1 MPDFLDLDMVAAERL
16 RFILSEAARRKAA
29 RQAGFLQG
37 EGAVGKA
44 APDADAPLAGFV
56 LALLFQRPST
66 RTRAS
71 FDIAMRQLGGT
82 NLDLGGKQLQLQRGE
97 SMSDTGRVLERY
109 VDIIVLRGD
118 DHAQLQALADA
129 TAIPVINGLTGRSH
143 PCQVMADILTF
154 EEHKGAVR
162 GRTLSWIGDGG
173 NNMATSWIHAAAAF
187 GFRLRFGC
195 PERFAPDAA
204 LLTEACRQGAEIEI
218 FASAQEAARG
228 SDCIMTDTWIS
239 MSDSP
244 ESADARRHLLAPYQ
258 INESLMAI
266 APEAIFMHC
275 LPAHRGEEAT
285 DGVLDG
291 RFSRVFEEAE
301 NRLHVQKAILLH
313 CLDKLAER
321 ETKRV

>member
-1 MPDFLDLDMVAAERL
+1 MPDFLDLDLLPAQRL
-16 RFILSEAARRKAA
+16 RAILSAAARRKAA
-29 RQAGFLQG
+29 RRAAG
-37 EGAVGKA
+37 AAGKA
-44 APDADAPLAGFV
+44 VPDSDAPLAGLV

-66 RTRAS
+66 RTRIS

-82 NLDLGGKQLQLQRGE
+82 SLDLGGKELQLQRGE
-97 SMSDTGRVLERY
+97 SIADSGRVLERY
-109 VDIIVLRGD
+109 VDAVVFRSD
-118 DHAQLQALADA
+118 DHARLQALADA
-129 TAIPVINGLTGRSH
+129 AAIPVINGLSERSH

-154 EEHKGAVR
+154 EEHRGDIR

-195 PERFAPDAA
+195 PERFAPDAG
-204 LLTEACRQGAEIEI
+204 LLAAARRKGAEIECC
-218 FASAQEAARG
+218 AAAAEAARD
-228 SDCIMTDTWIS
+228 SDCIMTDTWVS

-244 ESADARRHLLAPYQ
+244 GSAAERRRLLAPYR
-258 INESLMAI
+258 IDERLMAL

-291 RFSRVFEEAE
+291 AASRIFEEAE

-313 CLDKLAER
+313 CLDRLAGQER
-321 ETKRV
+321 DGV